1 MKWMN
6 RGIRRFFRY
15 YFTDYNPISG
25 FWSEA
30 AYSWWEYLF
39 WNTFMGALMGL
50 FYGVIITAVFGL
62 VIWILSHF
70 DTVPVVSDYVNYW
83 MDLLQARKR
92 FDF

>member
-1 MKWMN
+1 
-6 RGIRRFFRY
+6 
-15 YFTDYNPISG
+15 
-25 FWSEA
+25 
-30 AYSWWEYLF
+30 
-39 WNTFMGALMGL
+39 MGALMGL